1 MHRGIRY
8 AVCDHTRDWAPRH
21 LASLESYHG
30 SCALY
35 CGGYNRRGGSR
46 NDYAGVLMS
55 APLRKVTATRY
66 ITPLREGGSLPGL
79 VEADDDGMYVVKFR
93 GAGQGSGALVAELVV
108 GELARVCGLPVPELV
123 FIDIDPVL
131 VRSEP
136 DDEVQALVQAS
147 AGLNLASDFL
157 PGALPFDAAL
167 VDTVDTDLA
176 SAIVWFDAL
185 MTNIDR
191 TPRNTNILIWHRKL
205 HVIDHGAALYVMHA
219 WDGFES
225 RIQSPF
231 SAIRDHVLLPAVGNI
246 EDADALLHARLTPAS
261 IAAVLDLV
269 PTAWWPLGRRWQHAV
284 EAQAALQLYLEQR
297 LHEPRAFVAEVAR
310 ARTALI

>member
-1 MHRGIRY
+1 
-8 AVCDHTRDWAPRH
+8 
-21 LASLESYHG
+21 
-30 SCALY
+30 
-35 CGGYNRRGGSR
+35 
-46 NDYAGVLMS
+46 MS
-55 APLRKVTATRY
+55 ATLRTVTATRY

-123 FIDIDPVL
+123 FIEIDPVL

-167 VDTVDTDLA
+167 VGTVDSGLA

-191 TPRNTNILIWHRKL
+191 TPRNTNMLLWHRKL

-219 WDGFES
+219 WDGYES

-231 SAIRDHVLLPAVGNI
+231 SAIRDHVLLPVVG
-246 EDADALLHARLTPAS
+246 D
-261 IAAVLDLV
+261 IAAVDAHMQTHLTLDRIATVLDLV
-269 PTAWWPLGRRWQHAV
+269 PAAWWPLGRRWQHPT
-284 EAQAALQLYLEQR
+284 QARDALYHYLAER
-297 LHEPRAFVAEVAR
+297 LQHPRAFVSEVMR
-310 ARTALI
+310 ARTTLI